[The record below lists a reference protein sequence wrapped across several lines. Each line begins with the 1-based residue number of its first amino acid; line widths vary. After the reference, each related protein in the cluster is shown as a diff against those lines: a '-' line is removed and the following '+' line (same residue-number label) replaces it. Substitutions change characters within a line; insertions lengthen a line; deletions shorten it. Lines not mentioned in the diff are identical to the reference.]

1 VNRPPDTDLTES
13 LGRLFGFP
21 AFREGQERV
30 VRSVL
35 EARDALVVMPTGGGK
50 SLCYQLPAYLLDGV
64 TVVVSPLIALM
75 KDQVDALAARGLKAA
90 AVNSTL
96 TFDEVRA
103 VMADVRSGAVPLLYV
118 APERFASRFFMAA
131 MAGVNVARV
140 AVDEA
145 HCISQWGHDF
155 RPAYLRLKD
164 AVAHLGRPPVV
175 ALTATATPQV
185 QDDIADLLGLSDP
198 VRHVAGFD
206 RHNLFLEV
214 IPAGRKRDSLE
225 QFVSEHQGP
234 GIVYCATR
242 KRVDEAAARLGDM
255 GRKVVAYHAGL
266 PDTVRTR
273 AQDDFLGDRAEIIVA
288 TNAFGMGV
296 DKPDVRFVLHYDM
309 PGTLEAYYQEAGRAG
324 RDDKP
329 AACTLLYGAGDRFT
343 QEFLIN
349 ASHPSEAFVRAL
361 WRALTARA
369 DDEGRVEASHRELLD
384 DVAAEGAE
392 GGELAVSAA
401 LKLLEDAGWLQR
413 LMPRANA
420 ATIRV
425 KDRTR
430 VGQRAMVQRHILE
443 SLDFHLPE
451 GENGTVQVTLAR
463 LEADAG
469 LDHDALLRGLGALVD
484 AGAIDYTPPF
494 RGRGLRLLTGDAPDL
509 DYEAVTA
516 KRRHALA
523 GLEEMERYCRA
534 DGCRRAEILRHFGEA
549 MPNARCGACDR
560 CRAGAAAPVEA
571 TELARKLLSGV
582 ARCAGRGFGFGVQTV
597 AAHLAGGDTEALRRH
612 GLDQL
617 STHGLLKTYTQRQ
630 VADLLEA
637 LVDRGLL
644 ARQDVGD
651 GPNSRPVLGLTP
663 EGLAVLRGEGTV
675 ALRLPE
681 SKPAAAP
688 ASRAAPGG
696 DVNPTLF
703 ARLRDLRT
711 AIARQEGVPAY
722 LVFPDRALADMAARH
737 PTDTEALAEVHGV
750 GPSKLEKY
758 GGRFLEVLR
767 AEGGS

>member
-1 VNRPPDTDLTES
+1 VSPPADTDLTAS

-21 AFREGQERV
+21 AFRAGQERV

-35 EARDALVVMPTGGGK
+35 DGRDALVVMPTGGGK

-75 KDQVDALAARGLKAA
+75 KDQVDALAARGLSAA

-103 VMADVRSGAVPLLYV
+103 VMDGVRAGRVRLLYV
-118 APERFASRFFMAA
+118 APERFASRFFMGA

-164 AVAHLGRPPVV
+164 AIARLGRPPVA

-185 QDDIADLLGLSDP
+185 QDDIAALLGLDDP

-214 IPAGRKRDSLE
+214 VAAGRKRDTLE
-225 QFVSEHQGP
+225 QFVAEHKGP

-242 KRVDEAAARLGDM
+242 KRVDEAAARLAQM
-255 GRKVVAYHAGL
+255 GRRVVAYHAGL
-266 PDTVRTR
+266 PDAVRTK
-273 AQDDFLGDRAEIIVA
+273 AQDDFLGGRAEIIVA

-324 RDDKP
+324 RDDQP

-361 WRALTARA
+361 WRALSARG

-401 LKLLEDAGWLQR
+401 LKLLEEAGWLQR
-413 LMPRANA
+413 LMPRENPA
-420 ATIRV
+420 AIRI
-425 KDRTR
+425 KDRKKVTAR
-430 VGQRAMVQRHILE
+430 APVQRAILDA
-443 SLDFHLPE
+443 LDFLLDV
-451 GENGTVQVTLAR
+451 GERGLVQVTLSR
-463 LEADAG
+463 LGVDTG
-469 LDHDALLRGLGALVD
+469 LDHDALVRGLHAMVEG
-484 AGAIDYTPPF
+484 GAIDYAPPF
-494 RGRGLRLLTGDAPDL
+494 RGRGLRLLTDAAPDL

-516 KRRHALA
+516 KRRHAIA
-523 GLEEMERYCRA
+523 GLDAMERYCRA
-534 DGCRRAEILRHFGEA
+534 DGCRRAEILRHFGETVA
-549 MPNARCGACDR
+549 SARCGACDR

-582 ARCAGRGFGFGVQTV
+582 ARCSGKGFGFGVQTV
-597 AAHLAGGDTEALRRH
+597 AAHLAGGVTEAVRRH

-617 STHGLLKTYTQRQ
+617 STHGLLGHYTQRQ

-644 ARQDVGD
+644 ARQDVGE

-663 EGLAVLRGEGTV
+663 EGLAVLKGEGTV

-681 SKPAAAP
+681 TKPAAPEGDADP
-688 ASRAAPGG
+688 A
-696 DVNPTLF
+696 LF
-703 ARLRDLRT
+703 ARLKDLRRE
-711 AIARQEGVPAY
+711 IARREEVPAY
-722 LVFPDRALADMAARH
+722 LVFTDRALADMAARR
-737 PTDTEALAEVHGV
+737 PTSTAAMAEVHGV

-758 GGRFLEVLR
+758 GGRFLEVIR
-767 AEGGS
+767 SEGAS